1 MSYVTLTEFKA
12 AITIE
17 DADTVD
23 DADLQRALDAATSW
37 IDYYTGR
44 TFATVDATS
53 SAKYFVPFDTDT
65 LAVPDLASVT
75 LLDIDTVGDESF
87 STHLAPEDY
96 DLYPLNLVPGQGGYT
111 EIRLKATAP
120 SWFIPGYQVR
130 VTARWGYGGVPAS
143 VEQACILIANRY
155 FHRLSVPFSM
165 WESPQTGE
173 LATLIDRDWDVMNL
187 LSPYVTSSGAGRAAG
202 AAWVLV

>member
-1 MSYVTLTEFKA
+1 MSYVSLAEFKA
-12 AITIE
+12 AITI
-17 DADTVD
+17 ADTVD
-23 DADLQRALDAATSW
+23 DADLQRALDAASSW

-44 TFATVDATS
+44 TFS
-53 SAKYFVPFDTDT
+53 SADVTESPKYFLPSEQDRLD
-65 LAVPDLASVT
+65 VPDLTSVT
-75 LLDIDTVGDESF
+75 ELAIDTVGDETF
-87 STHLAPEDY
+87 AVTLAPEDY
-96 DLYPLNLVPGQGGYT
+96 DLFPLNLNPALGGYT

-120 SWFIPGYQVR
+120 YWFIPGYQVR
-130 VTARWGYGGVPAS
+130 VTAIWGFGTTPAA

-173 LATLIDRDWDVMNL
+173 LATLIDRDWDVTNL
-187 LSPYVTSSGAGRAAG
+187 LSPYVTSSGAWRAAS